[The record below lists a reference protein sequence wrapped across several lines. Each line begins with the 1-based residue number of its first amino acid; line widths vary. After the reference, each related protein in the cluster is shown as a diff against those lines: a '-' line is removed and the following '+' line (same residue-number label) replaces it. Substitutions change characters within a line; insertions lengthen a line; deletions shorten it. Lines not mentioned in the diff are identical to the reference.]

1 LTVTTTLGG
10 KAGRAPASRLLLKA
24 LESPLEE
31 ALPPLADDL
40 PRSVEARCD
49 FVISE
54 ALCSQE
60 HDLGSNHFSI
70 R

>member
-1 LTVTTTLGG
+1 
-10 KAGRAPASRLLLKA
+10 LLLEA

-40 PRSVEARCD
+40 ARSVEARRD
-49 FVISE
+49 FIIPQ
-54 ALCSQE
+54 ALCRE
-60 HDLGSNHFSI
+60 EDDLGSNYISV